1 MPFFNT
7 GYIYIIQNTV
17 NNKAYIGQTA
27 TNPERR
33 LKEHF
38 AESKCSTVKGYDSLL
53 NRAIRKYGE
62 DAFICKVLEENI
74 PYNELDSREVYWIQY
89 YDSYHNGYNST
100 KGGKKKGFAYSYDY
114 SKIVERYKE
123 NGYNIKQ
130 TSLDLDCSIPT
141 VTRAIEAYGVEKPLE
156 HKYNLIIEC
165 YNNHPDWTDKQ
176 ISEEVEVAR
185 ETVAFVLKKFR
196 LRLPRKERW
205 QQIRD
210 NSSAIIDFYLQD
222 TTINRT
228 AKHFNISW
236 NTVRDILEE
245 NNISIINNGI
255 DDKLLEDIAESYKK
269 YGSIS
274 KVQKEYKCSSRQV
287 KKACE
292 RYGIQLNDMRSAK
305 DAMLGKVR
313 QYTLDGVF
321 ITEYNNAKEAAI
333 AIGKKASFSNNIN
346 AVMNNP
352 KRSAGGFR
360 WQRERK
366 K

>member
-1 MPFFNT
+1 MSFFNT

-17 NNKAYIGQTA
+17 NNKVYIGQTA

-38 AESKCSTVKGYDSLL
+38 AESKCPTVKGYDSLL
-53 NRAIRKYGE
+53 NRAIRKYGK

-141 VTRAIEAYGVEKPLE
+141 VTRAIEAYGLEKPLE

-176 ISEEVEVAR
+176 ISEKVKVASG
-185 ETVAFVLKKFR
+185 TVTFVLKKFG

-205 QQIRD
+205 QQIKD
-210 NSSAIIDFYLQD
+210 NSSAIIKFYLQD

-228 AKHFNISW
+228 AKHFNVAW

-245 NNISIINNGI
+245 NNVPTINNGI
-255 DDKLLEDIAESYKK
+255 NDEALKDIAELYKK

-274 KVQKEYKCSSRQV
+274 KVQSEYGCSAEQV
-287 KKACE
+287 KKACKM
-292 RYGIQLNDMRSAK
+292 YGIQLNDMRSAK

-313 QYTLDGVF
+313 QYTLDGNFVA
-321 ITEYNNAKEAAI
+321 EYDNAKEAAR
-333 AIGKKASFSNNIN
+333 AIGKKDSFNNNIN
-346 AVMNNP
+346 AVINKPN
-352 KRSAGGFR
+352 RSAGGFKWR
-360 WQRERK
+360 RG
-366 K
+366 